1 MLTSTLYTA
10 QTDEAFPRVP
20 EEEGTASSLPGF
32 ISGSDPAWSREE
44 LSIRFGCQERVE
56 LEG

>member
-20 EEEGTASSLPGF
+20 EEDGTASSLPGF
-32 ISGSDPAWSREE
+32 ISGYAPAWSREE
-44 LSIRFGCQERVE
+44 LSIRSGCQERVQ